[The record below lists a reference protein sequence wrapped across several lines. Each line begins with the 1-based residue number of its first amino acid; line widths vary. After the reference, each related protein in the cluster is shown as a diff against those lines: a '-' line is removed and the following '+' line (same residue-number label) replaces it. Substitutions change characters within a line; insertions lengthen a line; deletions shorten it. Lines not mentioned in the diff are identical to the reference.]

1 MTVPDATPSTS
12 NADTQS
18 ARHERHFNQHLA
30 PVNWVTEFQSVAIQ
44 TPNLPVHLFAIVDA
58 ALDDYLWRAISA
70 RSHSSQPLLQVAAQG
85 QSASKTPHLVQFNT
99 QKQPSTLDELNRLLP
114 SPAVTLIAS
123 TFNSDE
129 LRTHFQFFL
138 DIKLSG
144 GLAIIL
150 AFWDP
155 AILGTLVGQN
165 DDITLHVPGPV
176 LTAAQKQQFLRPIS
190 GWWYTD
196 REAHWHSIDTSAYF
210 QSDTASKDSPLQLT
224 LTQAQE
230 DLLIEA
236 SLPDLVLYHLELN
249 QPLLFPARQPHYSKY
264 RFVRIVLEAAKE
276 LGLTGVRDLVNF
288 TALCLVYRERMQTD
302 ERILQLLDQVSQKQM
317 TLDQVMTLMPE

>member
-1 MTVPDATPSTS
+1 M
-12 NADTQS
+12 
-18 ARHERHFNQHLA
+18 
-30 PVNWVTEFQSVAIQ
+30 
-44 TPNLPVHLFAIVDA
+44 
-58 ALDDYLWRAISA
+58 
-70 RSHSSQPLLQVAAQG
+70 
-85 QSASKTPHLVQFNT
+85 PHLVQFNT
-99 QKQPSTLDELNRLLP
+99 QEQPSTLDELNRLLP

-123 TFNSDE
+123 TFNSDG
-129 LRTHFQFFL
+129 LCTHFQSFL

-144 GLAIIL
+144 GLDIIL

-196 REAHWHSIDTSAYF
+196 REAHWHRIDTSAYF